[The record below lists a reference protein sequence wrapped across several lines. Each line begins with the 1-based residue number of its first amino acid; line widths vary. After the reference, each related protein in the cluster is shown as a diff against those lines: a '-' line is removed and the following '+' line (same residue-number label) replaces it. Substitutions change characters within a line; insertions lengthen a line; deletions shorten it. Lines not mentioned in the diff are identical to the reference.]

1 MAKYKKFLGL
11 GIAGNF
17 ALHLAQAGELE
28 EFKDIITSDEA
39 APKGIFPFYLP
50 SPIPAKKNLNI
61 YPLSSQYIKLPK
73 EDVNIQAEPEIG
85 LVCSLTYTVGK
96 LSKITPTHFGAYNDC
111 SIRVAGANKI
121 SDKKNWGIYSKGF
134 SNNLI
139 AIDIFKEG
147 GNIDN
152 YSIASFLIRDSQLHP
167 YGENVKL
174 SGYSYFY
181 EKLLDWILTQMV
193 FQEDFGPLE
202 SIEEYVLACDN
213 PTQLLISIGATRYTE
228 YGEKTFLKLGD
239 EIMVVVYNHNEVSY
253 EKLIQSIK
261 DKECDAN
268 TMSILSQEVI
278 A

>member
-28 EFKDIITSDEA
+28 EFKDIITSDET

-50 SPIPAKKNLNI
+50 SPVPTKKNLNI
-61 YPLSSQYIKLPK
+61 YPLSSEYIKLPK

-139 AIDIFKEG
+139 AIDTFEEG
-147 GNIDN
+147 GNIDS
-152 YSIASFLIRDSQLHP
+152 YSIASFLMRDSQLHP

-181 EKLLDWILTQMV
+181 EKLLDWILTQIV

-202 SIEEYVLACDN
+202 AIEEYVLACNN
-213 PTQLLISIGATRYTE
+213 PSQLLISIGATRYTE

-239 EIMVVVYNHNEVSY
+239 EIIVVVYNHNEITY
-253 EKLIQSIK
+253 PKLIQSIE
-261 DKECDAN
+261 DKEYN
-268 TMSILSQEVI
+268 LTTMSILSQKVI
-278 A
+278 T

>member
-1 MAKYKKFLGL
+1 MDY
-11 GIAGNF
+11 
-17 ALHLAQAGELE
+17 
-28 EFKDIITSDEA
+28 
-39 APKGIFPFYLP
+39 
-50 SPIPAKKNLNI
+50 
-61 YPLSSQYIKLPK
+61 
-73 EDVNIQAEPEIG
+73 
-85 LVCSLTYTVGK
+85 
-96 LSKITPTHFGAYNDC
+96 
-111 SIRVAGANKI
+111 
-121 SDKKNWGIYSKGF
+121 
-134 SNNLI
+134 LI